1 MKNEQKYYNVPD
13 QKLGI
18 SGVISSYSCPICDL
32 GHKPKKVFYIPFKD
46 KNGIPIDKALKV
58 VEGSQLHK
66 KLLDSGT
73 ELPMCWI
80 VEE

>member
-1 MKNEQKYYNVPD
+1 MKNEQRYYNVPD

-32 GHKPKKVFYIPFKD
+32 GHKPKKIFYIPVKD
-46 KNGIPIDKALKV
+46 KNGTSKDKFLRVTKDS
-58 VEGSQLHK
+58 ELYK
-66 KLLDSGT
+66 KLLNGGT
-73 ELPMCWI
+73 KLPMCWI